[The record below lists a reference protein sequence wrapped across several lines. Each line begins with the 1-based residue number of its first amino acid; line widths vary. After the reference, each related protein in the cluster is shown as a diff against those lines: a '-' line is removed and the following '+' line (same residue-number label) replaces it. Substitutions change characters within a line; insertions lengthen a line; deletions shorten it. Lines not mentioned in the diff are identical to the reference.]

1 MIRGGADEMF
11 ESAYFVIRPEK
22 ERVDTAEEKDMVSEA
37 MRIINETENDASANK
52 KKLRR
57 AVFDDVMK
65 FLAGFI
71 CGVGI
76 AVLLVLVFHI

>member
-1 MIRGGADEMF
+1 MF

-22 ERVDTAEEKDMVSEA
+22 ERVDAAEEKDMVSEA
-37 MRIINETENDASANK
+37 MRIINETENDASENK

-57 AVFDDVMK
+57 AVFGDVMK

-76 AVLLVLVFHI
+76 AVFLVLVFHI

>member
-1 MIRGGADEMF
+1 MF

-57 AVFDDVMK
+57 AVFGDVMK
-65 FLAGFI
+65 FFAGFI